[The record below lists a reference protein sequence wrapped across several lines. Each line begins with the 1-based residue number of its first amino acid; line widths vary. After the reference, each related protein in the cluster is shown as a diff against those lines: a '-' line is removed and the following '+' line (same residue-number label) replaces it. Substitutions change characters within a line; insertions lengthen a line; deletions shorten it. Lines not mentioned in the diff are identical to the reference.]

1 MTLSLAKRAERF
13 PDRTAVV
20 DISEERLYAPAETIH
35 EDRLTYA
42 GLSTLAD
49 WFGARLGGL
58 GIEAGDTVCLVS
70 RNRVTSLALLFA
82 CRRLGATL
90 APISH
95 LLTPITVER
104 PFDVLDPA
112 LVVAEPAQRDLV
124 RSIPFDRSVTLPDL
138 ADAEPAERW
147 RAHSDASGPLLA
159 LHGDDGQPIV
169 TFSARTLESNC
180 IAAVLTWGLTQDT
193 VAPIP
198 TPLSAPDGLVRLALP
213 VLYAGGRLLLDRAFD
228 PGDALTAM
236 AAENAT
242 HLSGRTSV
250 FRDLAGDADSA
261 FTAAL
266 EPVRCVLPDAT
277 VDPALL
283 DPYRN
288 RGIPV
293 SRVYGVLECP
303 MILAGSDVASGG
315 FAGTDAGDGR
325 DEAAE
330 AASIGRPILD
340 CRVRLVGSDGAA
352 VEGAGSGTLEVR
364 GPVVADGRRG
374 GETAGSQ
381 PVGRWVDTGQLFDRD
396 ENGRYALE

>member
-1 MTLSLAKRAERF
+1 MTLSLARRAARF
-13 PDRTAVV
+13 PNRTAIV

-35 EDRLTYA
+35 EDQITYE

-49 WFGARLGGL
+49 WLGARLAGL
-58 GIEAGDTVCLVS
+58 GIDAGDTVCLVS

-95 LLTPITVER
+95 LLTPVTVER
-104 PFDVLDPA
+104 PFDALDPD

-138 ADAEPAERW
+138 TDVEPADRW
-147 RAHSDASGPLLA
+147 GSDPDASRALLA
-159 LHGDDGQPIV
+159 LHGDNGQPIV

-180 IAAVLTWGLTQDT
+180 IAAVLTWGFTQDT

-250 FRDLAGDADSA
+250 FRDLAGDADGA

-266 EPVRCVLPDAT
+266 ESVRCVLPDAT

-283 DPYRN
+283 DPYRD

-303 MILAGSDVASGG
+303 TILAGSAVASGG
-315 FAGTDAGDGR
+315 FAGTDDGDGR

-330 AASIGRPILD
+330 TASIGRPVLD
-340 CRVRLVGSDGAA
+340 CRVRLVGSDGAV
-352 VEGAGSGTLEVR
+352 VEGAGNGTLEVR
-364 GPVVADGRRG
+364 GTVVADGYLG
-374 GETAGSQ
+374 GEAAGSQ
-381 PVGRWVDTGQLFDRD
+381 PADQWVDTGQSFERD
-396 ENGRYALE
+396 EHGRYALE

>member
-1 MTLSLAKRAERF
+1 MTLSLARRAARF

-20 DISEERLYAPAETIH
+20 DISEKRLYAPSETIH
-35 EDRLTYA
+35 EDRITYD
-42 GLSTLAD
+42 GLSTLTD
-49 WFGARLGGL
+49 WLGARLAGL
-58 GIEAGDTVCLVS
+58 GIESGDTICLVS

-95 LLTPITVER
+95 LLTPVTVER
-104 PFDVLDPA
+104 PFDVLDPD

-124 RSIPFDRSVTLPDL
+124 RSISFDRSVTLPDL
-138 ADAEPAERW
+138 AEVDPADRW
-147 RAHSDASGPLLA
+147 RGDSDSSRPLLA
-159 LHGDDGQPIV
+159 LHGDDGRPV
-169 TFSARTLESNC
+169 TTFSERTLESNC
-180 IAAVLTWGLTQDT
+180 IAAVLTWGVTQDA

-198 TPLSAPDGLVRLALP
+198 TRLSAPDGLVRLALP

-250 FRDLAGDADSA
+250 FRDLAGDADGE

-266 EPVRCVLPDAT
+266 ESVRCVLPDAA

-283 DPYRN
+283 DPYRD

-303 MILAGSDVASGG
+303 TILAGSAVASGG
-315 FAGTDAGDGR
+315 FAGTDDGDGR
-325 DEAAE
+325 DGAAE
-330 AASIGRPILD
+330 TASIGRPILD
-340 CRVRLVGSDGAA
+340 CRVRLVASDGSV

-364 GPVVADGRRG
+364 GPVVADGRLG
-374 GETAGSQ
+374 GEAGSQ
-381 PVGRWVDTGQLFDRD
+381 PADRWVDTGQSFERD
-396 ENGRYALE
+396 EHGRYALE